1 MTRHSAATRSE
12 EGFVMVVM
20 IVLVLIGLLAATA
33 AVTSSL
39 VTRQTA
45 THEARVGRAQQAAE
59 GGVQQQLYD
68 QSDQNIAADYN
79 FSGGP
84 FGLSGFVDC
93 AVPQLNASL
102 QITGLSAY
110 ASSAGVCP
118 LAIKCI
124 STCTPITS
132 NNWTPLDNHAYYES
146 EMLTNKKEVSGSGF
160 GAVVEFPEIVSIGCD
175 TPTPTTTPCNGGSSS
190 NVYSREAVLMAPTGP
205 ISAIEGMGNV
215 TIAGLKVLGVNAA
228 GVVNG
233 DVMAD
238 GNLTIPAVGIAVNT
252 GWPATGI
259 LPTFGYGGS
268 VSASITTA
276 NLVHLTGGFC
286 SAGSPGTSCIIKR
299 PPPQTTAT
307 SCGTTCSTGIT
318 CSSCTGAGYNSTKD
332 TFTITGGTATFA
344 GGDYVFCNFSATGSA
359 TLKASASSSTP
370 VRIFI
375 LPPNSSACSS
385 NGFTET
391 SGAWNGGNFTD
402 TGSGGLTNS
411 LLGTVNGVTNTVDPS
426 GLQIYAEGDGGYD
439 NATSV
444 TIGSSSQTSALS
456 IGAVVYAPASTV
468 TVNASASILGTT
480 LNGTFAGNVVGDNV
494 SISASVITQDLDI
507 GNYPIETGA
516 NTYRPQQYIQCDTSV
531 TALTN
536 ASADTNGC

>member
-1 MTRHSAATRSE
+1 VF
-12 EGFVMVVM
+12 G
-20 IVLVLIGLLAATA
+20 
-33 AVTSSL
+33 
-39 VTRQTA
+39 
-45 THEARVGRAQQAAE
+45 
-59 GGVQQQLYD
+59 
-68 QSDQNIAADYN
+68 QN
-79 FSGGP
+79 
-84 FGLSGFVDC
+84 V
-93 AVPQLNASL
+93 
-102 QITGLSAY
+102 
-110 ASSAGVCP
+110 
-118 LAIKCI
+118 
-124 STCTPITS
+124 
-132 NNWTPLDNHAYYES
+132 
-146 EMLTNKKEVSGSGF
+146 
-160 GAVVEFPEIVSIGCD
+160 
-175 TPTPTTTPCNGGSSS
+175 
-190 NVYSREAVLMAPTGP
+190 
-205 ISAIEGMGNV
+205 
-215 TIAGLKVLGVNAA
+215 
-228 GVVNG
+228 
-233 DVMAD
+233 
-238 GNLTIPAVGIAVNT
+238 
-252 GWPATGI
+252 
-259 LPTFGYGGS
+259 
-268 VSASITTA
+268 
-276 NLVHLTGGFC
+276 
-286 SAGSPGTSCIIKR
+286 
-299 PPPQTTAT
+299 
-307 SCGTTCSTGIT
+307 

-411 LLGTVNGVTNTVDPS
+411 LLGTVNGVTNTLDPS

-444 TIGSSSQTSALS
+444 TIGSASQTSALS
-456 IGAVVYAPASTV
+456 IGAVVYAPTSAV

-531 TALTN
+531 TAPTN